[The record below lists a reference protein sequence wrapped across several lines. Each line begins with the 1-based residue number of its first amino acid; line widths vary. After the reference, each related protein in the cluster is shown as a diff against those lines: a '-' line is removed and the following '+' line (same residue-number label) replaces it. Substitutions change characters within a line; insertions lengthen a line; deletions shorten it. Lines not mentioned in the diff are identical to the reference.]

1 MLNVKLLPLNIQS
14 KWEQAVHTNI
24 VIADW
29 SFIYCI
35 SFSFTKDTKLQDFQY
50 KLIHR
55 ILITNSFLYKCGLK
69 ETKLCTFCTE
79 TQKSLVDIFC
89 ECNHVR
95 KFWLAI
101 GNFLKICGVSLPFKA
116 KDTILGL
123 TEHNTAHDVINN
135 VLLILNYYIDV
146 CRCKCRALEFLTY
159 VINIE
164 KAPMIYLS
172 PVQQEHAKRKVLD
185 LEAELSS

>member
-69 ETKLCTFCTE
+69 ETEFCTFCTE
-79 TQKSLVDIFC
+79 TKESLVHIFW
-89 ECNHVR
+89 ECNYV
-95 KFWLAI
+95 W
-101 GNFLKICGVSLPFKA
+101 NF
-116 KDTILGL
+116 
-123 TEHNTAHDVINN
+123 
-135 VLLILNYYIDV
+135 
-146 CRCKCRALEFLTY
+146 
-159 VINIE
+159 
-164 KAPMIYLS
+164 
-172 PVQQEHAKRKVLD
+172 
-185 LEAELSS
+185 